1 MFRYYRVAITSIV
14 FLLLLLGITNC
25 TKQPEQTPEIPLPT
39 AAIVEP
45 TLTPTTP
52 AGPAVHEIQGATHT
66 SPLLG
71 KKVENVIG
79 IVTTFRADGFYL
91 QDLNPDS
98 DPATSEGLFIF
109 TQLPPRARAGMIVS
123 VAGVVSEIYP
133 GGIEA
138 GGLSITQ
145 ITSPKVTE
153 ISKDNV
159 LPLPIIIGEGGV
171 VPPSQHIDN
180 DRMREFNPTEDGI
193 DFYESL
199 ESMLVQVN
207 DAIVVG
213 PTTAYKEIAIVGDS
227 GKNAGLLSERGVIV
241 IQDSDFNPERILLD
255 DSLRSTPNAN
265 VGDRFDQPVVGII
278 DYTFG
283 NFKLQPII
291 KLNVVPGDITRE
303 SARPS
308 ADNELSIA
316 AYNGENLDALDD
328 QSRFDHMGEVIV
340 NRLQSPDIVSL
351 SEVQDNNGPFAD
363 DNVSADETYQKIIA
377 AITAAGGPIY
387 EYRDIAPIVNMDGGE
402 AGGNIRVGFLF
413 RTDRGLSFVDKPV
426 GDSHTPVELVKTIAG
441 VSLSFNPGR
450 IDPMNSAF
458 ADSRKPLAGEFVF
471 RGNRIIVIANH
482 LNSKGGDTYLFG
494 DQQPPFLSSE
504 IQRVKQGTVLNAFV
518 KEALALDP
526 QTRIVILGDLND
538 FQFSK
543 PIEVLVGSE
552 MTSLVMTLPAE
563 ERYTYNY
570 DGNAQVLD
578 HIVVTNNMMGE
589 LSEFDIVHF
598 NSEFYYGNR
607 GSDHDAVIARFVFE

>member
-1 MFRYYRVAITSIV
+1 MHRYSRIVISSILF
-14 FLLLLLGITNC
+14 FLILLGTTNC
-25 TKQPEQTPEIPLPT
+25 TKQPVETLAVPLPT
-39 AAIVEP
+39 TTNIEP
-45 TLTPTTP
+45 TLIPTTTP
-52 AGPAVHEIQGATHT
+52 GPAIHEIQGATHT

-79 IVTTFRADGFYL
+79 IVTTFRADGFYM
-91 QDLNPDS
+91 QDLVPDN
-98 DPATSEGLFIF
+98 DPATSEGIFVF

-153 ISKDNV
+153 ISKDNA
-159 LPLPIIIGEGGV
+159 LPLPVIIGEGGI
-171 VPPSQHIDN
+171 VPPNQVIDD
-180 DRMREFNPTEDGI
+180 DRMQEFNPTQDGI

-207 DAIVVG
+207 DAVVVG
-213 PTTAYKEIAIVGDS
+213 PTTAYKEIAIVGDG
-227 GKNAGLLSERGVIV
+227 GKNAGPLSKRGVIV
-241 IQDSDFNPERILLD
+241 IQDGDFNPERILLD

-265 VGDRFDQPVVGII
+265 AGDRFDQPVVGII

-291 KLNVVPGDITRE
+291 KLNVVPGTIDRE
-303 SARPS
+303 SARPA

-328 QSRFDHMGEVIV
+328 QSRFDQMGDVIV

-351 SEVQDNNGPFAD
+351 SEIQDNNGPFAD
-363 DNVSADETYQKIIA
+363 DNVNADETYQKIIA
-377 AITAAGGPIY
+377 AITAAGGPTY

-413 RTDRGLSFVDKPV
+413 RTDRGLSFVDKQ
-426 GDSHTPVELVKTIAG
+426 GGSSHTPVELVKTPTG
-441 VSLSFNPGR
+441 VSLSFSPGR
-450 IDPMNSAF
+450 VDPMNSAF
-458 ADSRKPLAGEFVF
+458 IESRKPLAGEFVF
-471 RGNRIIVIANH
+471 RGTRIIVIANH
-482 LNSKGGDTYLFG
+482 FNSKGGDTYLFG
-494 DQQPPFLSSE
+494 DQQPPFLASE
-504 IQRVKQGTVLNAFV
+504 IQRVKQATVLNAFV
-518 KEALALDP
+518 KKALALDP
-526 QTRIVILGDLND
+526 KTRIVILGDLND

-578 HIVVTNNMMGE
+578 HIVVTNNMME
-589 LSEFDIVHF
+589 TLSEFDIIHF

-607 GSDHDAVIARFVFE
+607 GSDHDAVIARFIFE